1 MKIGIIGG
9 SGFYGNLPLFDGNS
23 FSETKNY
30 LARTL
35 EKERLRKY
43 NWFGRLLHALSG
55 LGLST
60 DAKNKENPFLVPLV
74 QEGKV
79 EGVDAVFISRHGK
92 GHFRLA
98 HEVKY
103 PATIAALKELKAS
116 VAITTSAVG
125 GINPNYSIGDFV
137 VPDDT
142 GEFFT
147 GRENW
152 VYSPTHYGISP
163 AYDPLLRKALIEAG
177 EELGLPI
184 HDGGSYA
191 IKRGPEFE
199 TAKEV
204 EDLAKLGYDMVSMT
218 TGTEAKLAKQTGL
231 PLGTVCIV
239 TNAAQKKG
247 GQKVT
252 DEEVQEIMKKR
263 GEDFIRL
270 LRLAVKKIYATYDLG
285 LAKEAVSLGRA
296 KVSFFSDGQEIFQS
310 KKGGVKP
317 LLEALESGKS
327 FADASAG
334 DTIVGL
340 AAARIFSEL
349 HVKSVYAETLSK
361 EGKDFL
367 EKAGINVSFNQL
379 VEKIMNRER
388 TDSCPFEKI
397 AKETSAFSEAVGK
410 MRAFL
415 SEKSEPALPPKIDD
429 HSG

>member
-1 MKIGIIGG
+1 MKIGIVGG
-9 SGFYGNLPLFDGNS
+9 SGLYGNLPLFDGNS

-30 LARTL
+30 RAKTL
-35 EKERLRKY
+35 EERQMGKY
-43 NWFGRLLHALSG
+43 NWFGRLLHWLSR
-55 LGLST
+55 LGLTEEARRKDDEFS
-60 DAKNKENPFLVPLV
+60 VPLV

-79 EGVDAVFISRHGK
+79 EGIEAVFISRHGR

-103 PATIAALKELKAS
+103 QATIAALKELGANA
-116 VAITTSAVG
+116 VITTSAVG
-125 GINPNYSIGDFV
+125 GINPKYSVGDFV

-147 GRENW
+147 GRNNW

-163 AYDPLLRKALIEAG
+163 AYDNLIRKALIEAG

-204 EDLAKLGYDMVSMT
+204 EDLEKLGYDMVSMT
-218 TGTEAKLAKQTGL
+218 AGTEAKLAKQVGL

-239 TNAAQKKG
+239 TNSAQKKG
-247 GQKVT
+247 EQKVT
-252 DEEVQEIMKKR
+252 DEEVQEIMRTR

-270 LRLAVKKIYATYDLG
+270 LRLAVKKLDATYDIC
-285 LAKEAVSLGRA
+285 LAKEAVSLGKA
-296 KVSFFSDGQEIFQS
+296 KVSFFSGGQDIFQS
-310 KKGGVKP
+310 KKGGVAP
-317 LLEALESGKS
+317 LIEALESGKS
-327 FADASAG
+327 FAGASAG

-349 HVKSVYAETLSK
+349 HVKRVYAETLSK

-367 EKAGINVSFNQL
+367 ERAGIGVSFNQL
-379 VEKIMNRER
+379 VEKILDPER

-397 AKETSAFSEAVGK
+397 AGENAEFEEALSK
-410 MRAFL
+410 MKMFL
-415 SEKSEPALPPKIDD
+415 AEKSEPALPPKIDN

>member
-1 MKIGIIGG
+1 MKIGIVGG

-30 LARTL
+30 RARTL
-35 EKERLRKY
+35 EESRMGKY
-43 NWFGRLLHALSG
+43 NWFGRLLQGLSR
-55 LGLST
+55 LGLT
-60 DAKNKENPFLVPLV
+60 EEARKKEDEFSVPLV

-79 EGVDAVFISRHGK
+79 EGIGAVFISGHGR

-103 PATIAALKELKAS
+103 PATIAALKELGANA
-116 VAITTSAVG
+116 VITTSAVG
-125 GINPNYSIGDFV
+125 GINPNYSVGDFV

-142 GEFFT
+142 GEFFA
-147 GRENW
+147 GRDNW

-163 AYDPLLRKALIEAG
+163 AYDNLIRKSLIEAG
-177 EELGLPI
+177 EELGLPV

-204 EDLAKLGYDMVSMT
+204 EDLRKLGYDMVSMT
-218 TGTEAKLAKQTGL
+218 TWTEAKLAKQVGL
-231 PLGTVCIV
+231 PLGTICIV
-239 TNAAQKKG
+239 TNSAQKKG
-247 GQKVT
+247 EHKVT

-270 LRLAVKKIYATYDLG
+270 LRLAVKKLERTYDLG
-285 LAKEAVSLGRA
+285 LAKEEISSGKA
-296 KVSFFSDGQEIFQS
+296 KVSFFSEGQEIFRS
-310 KKGGVKP
+310 KKGGVAP

-327 FADASAG
+327 FSGASVG

-349 HVKSVYAETLSK
+349 QVKRVYAETLSK

-367 EKAGINVSFNQL
+367 EKSGIEVSFAQL
-379 VEKIMNRER
+379 VEKILNRDR
-388 TDSCPFEKI
+388 TDSCPFEKM
-397 AKETSAFSEAVGK
+397 ARENSDFSEAVGK
-410 MRAFL
+410 MQAFL
-415 SEKSEPALPPKIDD
+415 SEKSEPALAPKVDE
-429 HSG
+429 HS